1 MSLEGQVHIA
11 EWSSSVARR
20 AHNPEVAGSN
30 PVSATKFITVV
41 DTIST
46 TVIFYFL
53 GEFPEKDSAGVDFF
67 RAKGYSDG
75 R

>member
-30 PVSATKFITVV
+30 PVSATNKKASVFNALRHRALT
-41 DTIST
+41 
-46 TVIFYFL
+46 FFFL
-53 GEFPEKDSAGVDFF
+53 
-67 RAKGYSDG
+67 
-75 R
+75 